1 MARQERPSQPPA
13 ESSPSPAEQHEGRAI
28 IARLADDLLP
38 VLIARLEASA
48 LGELEVRENG
58 WRVRLRRPVEPSESA
73 PSDEPLLSLHSADG
87 GRQAGQP
94 AGAAPDGR
102 SSGSRERKRTHLES
116 PAVGYF
122 LPRDGLAAGA
132 SLRNGDVVGHIDVLG
147 VRQEVVSPADG
158 ILARLEAEPGQAVE
172 YGQAIARL
180 EPDSR
185 EMRG

>member
-1 MARQERPSQPPA
+1 MGREERSSQPPA
-13 ESSPSPAEQHEGRAI
+13 AQPEGRAI

-58 WRVRLRRPVEPSESA
+58 WRVRLRRPVQPNGSA
-73 PSDEPLLSLHSADG
+73 TSDEPLLSLRPADG
-87 GRQAGQP
+87 VRQAGQP
-94 AGAAPDGR
+94 AGAPTDSR
-102 SSGSRERKRTHLES
+102 SSGSRERQRTHIES

-122 LPRDGLAAGA
+122 LPRDSLAAGA

-185 EMRG
+185 EIRG